1 MVRSIPVLAAGLMCC
16 GLAAAQP
23 KGTAKPVVTK
33 FEKEFDAND
42 MFPPRKAVGT
52 LVDGEP
58 DGEFKYYSGDGKLIA
73 VEPYR
78 KGQRHGVRVTY
89 YPSGKV
95 FSEEDFV
102 DDQIHGEA
110 KKYFPDGTLRS
121 EFTWVRGKH
130 LGKAVLYYPNG
141 KKNIEATLE
150 MGLYQGKRYH
160 YTVDGT
166 LMGVSLW
173 EDGKEVDRQ
182 ILIEG
187 RQRDLDAAK
196 EMNKFPNVLKAV
208 WPEAKR

>member
-1 MVRSIPVLAAGLMCC
+1 MVRSTALFAACLLC
-16 GLAAAQP
+16 ATSAVAQP
-23 KGTAKPVVTK
+23 KDTAKPVVTK
-33 FEKEFDAND
+33 FEKEFEAND

-52 LVDGEP
+52 LLDGEP
-58 DGEFKYYSGDGKLIA
+58 DGDVKYYSGDGKLIA

-78 KGQRHGVRVTY
+78 KGQRHGERVTY

-102 DDQIHGEA
+102 ADQMHGES
-110 KKYFPDGTLRS
+110 KKYYPDGTLRS
-121 EFTWVRGKH
+121 EFTWVKGKQH
-130 LGKAVLYYPNG
+130 GKAVLYYPSG

-182 ILIEG
+182 TLIEG
-187 RQRDLDAAK
+187 RQRDVDATK
-196 EMNKFPNVLKAV
+196 EIGEHPNVLRAV
-208 WPEAKR
+208 WPEAKK